1 MFASIPSFGLGTFR
15 LQGQTVIDSVATGLD
30 VGYRH
35 IDTAQIYGN
44 EAEVGQAIA
53 ASGVAR
59 DDIFVTTKVWTDSLT
74 ADTLVHS
81 LRASLERLRLGRVD
95 LALIHWP
102 SPGDAV
108 PVAETL
114 QALADA
120 QEQGLADR
128 IGVSNFTVAHL
139 QQAIDAVGASRIATL
154 QIEIHPFLQNRTVV
168 DFARSQGI
176 HTTAYMPLAYGK
188 VMTEPVLQT
197 IAAAHGVTAAHVALA
212 WALQQGYAVI
222 PSSTRRANQVANLQA
237 QALTLTAQDM
247 AQIATLDR
255 GERLANPDFAPQWD

>member
-74 ADTLVHS
+74 ADKLVPS

-120 QEQGLADR
+120 QEQGLADDP
-128 IGVSNFTVAHL
+128 V
-139 QQAIDAVGASRIATL
+139 
-154 QIEIHPFLQNRTVV
+154 
-168 DFARSQGI
+168 FALCLRLTAAMPDEAA
-176 HTTAYMPLAYGK
+176 TTAWPANAGARWAELCERVGK
-188 VMTEPVLQT
+188 D
-197 IAAAHGVTAAHVALA
+197 
-212 WALQQGYAVI
+212 W
-222 PSSTRRANQVANLQA
+222 
-237 QALTLTAQDM
+237 TLRS
-247 AQIATLDR
+247 LL
-255 GERLANPDFAPQWD
+255 EYLSC

>member
-59 DDIFVTTKVWTDSLT
+59 DDIFVTTKVWTDSLA
-74 ADTLVHS
+74 ADKLVHS

-95 LALIHWP
+95 RALIHGR

-114 QALADA
+114 
-120 QEQGLADR
+120 
-128 IGVSNFTVAHL
+128 
-139 QQAIDAVGASRIATL
+139 
-154 QIEIHPFLQNRTVV
+154 
-168 DFARSQGI
+168 
-176 HTTAYMPLAYGK
+176 
-188 VMTEPVLQT
+188 
-197 IAAAHGVTAAHVALA
+197 
-212 WALQQGYAVI
+212 
-222 PSSTRRANQVANLQA
+222 
-237 QALTLTAQDM
+237 
-247 AQIATLDR
+247 
-255 GERLANPDFAPQWD
+255 